1 MGPVRDPGADP
12 LAWQPSEREL
22 ERRAL
27 RRRLRLRSL
36 LIATTAVVVVF
47 TVLGLVVVSS
57 PGWPRVKELFFNWD
71 DARAS
76 FPEIWHGFWLNVQ
89 LFLICE
95 VCILVLSLAVALART
110 ARSPWLAPVRVT
122 AVVYTDLF
130 RGIPTILLIL
140 MCGFG
145 MPALQLQ
152 GLPNSP
158 FFWSGV
164 ALTLSYG
171 AYVAEV
177 FRAGI
182 ESIHPSQVASAS
194 ALGLSRGQAMRF
206 VVVPQAVRRVVPPL
220 LNDFVSLQKD
230 TALVSV
236 VGVFDAVFAA
246 RDYAS
251 YNFNYTSL
259 VVVAMFFVVLT
270 VPLARFTDWLQRRY
284 AERERAGAL

>member
-1 MGPVRDPGADP
+1 MGPVRDPGADV

-71 DARAS
+71 DAKAS
-76 FPEIWHGFWLNVQ
+76 FPAIWDGFWLNVQ

-95 VCILVLSLAVALART
+95 VFILALSLAVALART

-164 ALTLSYG
+164 ALVLSYG